1 MTLRFGAFVSP
12 LHPPGE
18 DPTLSLDRD
27 LELVERLDRLGAA
40 EYWIGEHH
48 SGGWGTVLSPE
59 LFIATAAERTRH
71 IRIGTGVVSLP
82 YHNPYMVASR
92 FVQLDHLTRGR
103 AMFGMGAGSSP
114 ADAYMLGIDPSQTR
128 RMTAESLRAVHHLMT
143 SDEPLT
149 METDWFS
156 LHGASLQLRPYS
168 SNPELAISSART
180 PNSMTLAGQ
189 YGLSPISF
197 GAPIPGMPRVD
208 LAAQWRYAEE
218 GAAAAA
224 KEISRSTWRITMPLH
239 VAETT
244 QQAMEDVREGL
255 DSVAH
260 GYFRDTLGLPVNLA
274 GRKIE
279 DIVADGDAIVGSV
292 DDCVIAIQRLLE
304 ETGGFGTLLV
314 TVRDWT
320 SWEKTLRSFDLLAR
334 YVAPHFTGSTARVH
348 RSGDWVKSKQAYF
361 VAQAKAAAEKAATT
375 A

>member
-27 LELVERLDRLGAA
+27 LELAQHLDRLGFA
-40 EYWIGEHH
+40 EYWVGEHH
-48 SGGWGTVLSPE
+48 SSGWGTVLSPE
-59 LFIATAAERTRH
+59 LFVATAAERTRH

-114 ADAYMLGIDPSQTR
+114 ADMYMIGVDPAETR
-128 RMTAESLRAVHHLMT
+128 RMTAEALQAVHHLMT

-149 METDWFS
+149 METDWFT
-156 LHGASLQLRPYS
+156 LNEASLQLRPYS
-168 SNPELAISSART
+168 SAPDLAISSART
-180 PNSMTLAGQ
+180 PNSMRLAGR
-189 YGLSPISF
+189 YGISPISF

-208 LAAQWRYAEE
+208 LAAQWRHAEE
-218 GAAAAA
+218 GAA
-224 KEISRSTWRITMPLH
+224 EHGNNIGRSSWRITMPMH

-244 QQAMEDVREGL
+244 QEAMDDVRAGL
-255 DSVAH
+255 KDVAH
-260 GYFRDTLGLPVNLA
+260 GYFRDTLGIPVNLA
-274 GRKIE
+274 GKDIE

-334 YVAPHFTGSTARVH
+334 YVAPHFSGSTARVH
-348 RSGDWVKSKQAYF
+348 RSSDWVKSKQSHF
-361 VAQAKAAAEKAATT
+361 VAQAKAAKASA
-375 A
+375 